1 MAPLSVRVIMK
12 CSDNSDADHSDVK
25 LTNFGVPELRRL
37 DPSHMR
43 MVESSVAAYKW
54 C

>member
-1 MAPLSVRVIMK
+1 MPLTVCITLK
-12 CSDNSDADHSDVK
+12 CSDTGDADHKDVK

-43 MVESSVAAYKW
+43 MVESSVAAYK
-54 C
+54 